1 LDSGKPSTSRS
12 WKPLSH
18 DGEDTRE
25 LYACSVSDIHA
36 AKNQETPGE
45 GKMAYTR
52 RFHKDRENIVSGQ
65 S

>member
-1 LDSGKPSTSRS
+1 
-12 WKPLSH
+12 LSH